1 MRMPPDA
8 LREHAGRFHRR
19 RVAEITHRNERPD
32 RESPRPPS
40 ALRVV
45 LRKPDNL
52 DDGKH
57 RLPNRRVE
65 NRELP
70 DLNRRALR
78 GRVCADVVGLDASRQ
93 WPVAAPAHE
102 EPVRQIRSTT
112 PAIAWPKP
120 MHMQAMP

>member
-1 MRMPPDA
+1 MLGNA
-8 LREHAGRFHRR
+8 
-19 RVAEITHRNERPD
+19 
-32 RESPRPPS
+32 
-40 ALRVV
+40 
-45 LRKPDNL
+45 DNL
-52 DDGKH
+52 DDSKH
-57 RLPNRRVE
+57 RLPDRGVE
-65 NRELP
+65 DCKLT

-78 GRVCADVVGLDASRQ
+78 GRVCSDVVGLDASRQ